1 MGERRMWSSKRRSAI
16 AVAGLLIGGAGLL
29 LPAPASGE
37 SADAG
42 SYTAVARAD
51 GFAIRFVDP
60 SLPAVPEGRIENT
73 SSSAQA
79 LIDSFGA
86 SRAFASAPYIELAAT
101 LTETIAGFTNGQLS
115 LPSYPFVVFS
125 DHPTAPDAKKETGPY
140 SLHAASTAGASTAE
154 TRAGASTADPHLF
167 SFTSTAVARRDEATG
182 AVDAVAQNQ
191 ATGVAVADVLRV
203 GTVGSKA
210 DVTQNPGHGPKKT
223 SALDVTGLSV
233 GGVALT
239 VKDDGIHVGDATLPK
254 VDMSAVNAALAERGA
269 TLAYLPTVETETG
282 IVAAGLEVT
291 YHTEA
296 PGQAPVTVAVVFG
309 RASASIAS
317 AGSGLASL
325 PGAGP
330 DGTSVITP
338 LPSSTTTPVGGTGP
352 ADSGSDSTGGF
363 TGSGSSPS
371 TGETNPLPAGQLIAA
386 PPADAMSG
394 SGPPA
399 AVVPPGL
406 VSGGAGVRRAVT
418 GRWAARFY
426 VVVVFASLVA
436 LAG

>member
-1 MGERRMWSSKRRSAI
+1 
-16 AVAGLLIGGAGLL
+16 
-29 LPAPASGE
+29 
-37 SADAG
+37 
-42 SYTAVARAD
+42 
-51 GFAIRFVDP
+51 
-60 SLPAVPEGRIENT
+60 
-73 SSSAQA
+73 
-79 LIDSFGA
+79 
-86 SRAFASAPYIELAAT
+86 
-101 LTETIAGFTNGQLS
+101 
-115 LPSYPFVVFS
+115 
-125 DHPTAPDAKKETGPY
+125 
-140 SLHAASTAGASTAE
+140 
-154 TRAGASTADPHLF
+154 
-167 SFTSTAVARRDEATG
+167 TSTAVARRDEATG
-182 AVDAVAQNQ
+182 AVNAVAQNQ

-269 TLAYLPTVETETG
+269 TLAYLPKVETETG

-296 PGQAPVTVAVVFG
+296 PGQAPVAVAVVFG

-338 LPSSTTTPVGGTGP
+338 LPSSTTMPVGGTGP

-371 TGETNPLPAGQLIAA
+371 TGETNPLPAGQSIAA
-386 PPADAMSG
+386 PPTDAMSG
-394 SGPPA
+394 SGSRA
-399 AVVPPGL
+399 AVVPPKL

-436 LAG
+436 LAGGRALGVLGVRLGRSPAVPAALTRPVPTLHLPGD